1 MYDKERTRT
10 GENSSW
16 TIVIGTIFG
25 RMATSISIAF
35 LAIYL
40 TLVIIII
47 TFTIGEVLLFSMMDL
62 FVDRIAKPELK
73 GTYLGAIGFS
83 QLGNAMGLGP
93 EACVLMY
100 LDRADPASFFLFLP
114 ASR

>member
-1 MYDKERTRT
+1 
-10 GENSSW
+10 
-16 TIVIGTIFG
+16 
-25 RMATSISIAF
+25 MATSMSIAF

-62 FVDRIAKPELK
+62 FADRIAKPELK

-83 QLGNAMGLGP
+83 QLGNVMGLGP

>member
-16 TIVIGTIFG
+16 TIIIGIIFG
-25 RMATSISIAF
+25 RMATSMSIPC

-62 FVDRIAKPELK
+62 FADQSAKPELK
-73 GTYLGAIGFS
+73 GTYFGAIGFS
-83 QLGNAMGLGP
+83 QLGNGIGP
-93 EACVLMY
+93 
-100 LDRADPASFFLFLP
+100 
-114 ASR
+114 

>member
-25 RMATSISIAF
+25 RMATSMSIAF

-62 FVDRIAKPELK
+62 FADQIAKPELK
-73 GTYLGAIGFS
+73 GTYFGAIGFS
-83 QLGNAMGLGP
+83 QMGNVIGP
-93 EACVLMY
+93 
-100 LDRADPASFFLFLP
+100 
-114 ASR
+114 

>member
-16 TIVIGTIFG
+16 T
-25 RMATSISIAF
+25 
-35 LAIYL
+35 
-40 TLVIIII
+40 III

-62 FVDRIAKPELK
+62 FADQIA
-73 GTYLGAIGFS
+73 
-83 QLGNAMGLGP
+83 
-93 EACVLMY
+93 LMY

>member
-10 GENSSW
+10 GENSRW
-16 TIVIGTIFG
+16 TIIIRTIFG
-25 RMATSISIAF
+25 RMATSMSIPF

-47 TFTIGEVLLFSMMDL
+47 TFTIGEVLLFSMKDL
-62 FVDRIAKPELK
+62 FVDQLTKPELK
-73 GTYLGAIGFS
+73 GTYFGAIGFS
-83 QLGNAMGLGP
+83 QLGNVISPWAGYI
-93 EACVLMY
+93 LMY